1 MIGSETEHGGDSIV
15 EKNELFR
22 QFDEIRLCLPRIP
35 ADDLEGSG
43 DFYTIANCLTQMFPT

>member
-22 QFDEIRLCLPRIP
+22 QIDEIRLCLPRIP